1 MKKEFVI
8 NELELKLN
16 LSYDLFNL
24 WNLRLTLSWY

>member
-8 NELELKLN
+8 NELEPKLN